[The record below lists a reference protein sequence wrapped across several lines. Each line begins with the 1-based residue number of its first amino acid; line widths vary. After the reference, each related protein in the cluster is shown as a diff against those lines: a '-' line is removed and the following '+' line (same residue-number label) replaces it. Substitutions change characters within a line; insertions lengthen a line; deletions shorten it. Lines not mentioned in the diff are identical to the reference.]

1 MIKRQQI
8 LTGFDMTTKM
18 RNFAQFLQI
27 TTSKQLMTTAK
38 RRCSTSTKFSP
49 LQGIRVLDLSR
60 ILAGPYCTMVLGDLG
75 AEIIKIEQPG
85 EKKDIGNY
93 YFFVKMIL
101 LEILFKWLEM
111 IQDIGDHHSLRL
123 KIIRKVVTFCQLTE
137 TRRV

>member
-1 MIKRQQI
+1 
-8 LTGFDMTTKM
+8 MTTKM

-49 LQGIRVLDLSR
+49 LLGIRVLDLSR

-101 LEILFKWLEM
+101 LEILFQWLEM
-111 IQDIGDHHSLRL
+111 IQDIGGHHSLRL

>member
-1 MIKRQQI
+1 
-8 LTGFDMTTKM
+8 MTTKM

-101 LEILFKWLEM
+101 LEILFQWLEM
-111 IQDIGDHHSLRL
+111 IQDIGGHHLFRQ
-123 KIIRKVVTFCQLTE
+123 KIIKKVATFCQ
-137 TRRV
+137 

>member
-1 MIKRQQI
+1 
-8 LTGFDMTTKM
+8 MTTKNM

-38 RRCSTSTKFSP
+38 RRCSTATKFSP

-85 EKKDIGNY
+85 EKKDIDKYDFLQNNLIGNIDL
-93 YFFVKMIL
+93 VV
-101 LEILFKWLEM
+101 
-111 IQDIGDHHSLRL
+111 GDDTRHWGPPF
-123 KIIRKVVTFCQLTE
+123 IETE
-137 TRRV
+137 NYT

>member
-85 EKKDIGNY
+85 EKKDIGNH
-93 YFFVKMIL
+93 YFFVK
-101 LEILFKWLEM
+101 
-111 IQDIGDHHSLRL
+111 
-123 KIIRKVVTFCQLTE
+123 II
-137 TRRV
+137 